1 MRTCHHY
8 PKRKY
13 HMELITLLYQIWG
26 AHPDKTE
33 FPCVRQKYPKC
44 TIFAASDQHPKG
56 FVSVENA
63 FSWPTVFLRRL
74 ADKFGQSW
82 VCERINSWSW
92 SMSTAFSGIGAA
104 ESVWSS
110 AACYQ
115 LWISVS
121 PANPVLRQR
130 LLYSLQQRNSSGRT
144 GMQSPV
150 WNVHLWLMT
159 LRWKLTKVPRR
170 FWEILTIVAAL
181 ETSWP
186 LTSRSQKNF
195 VSPMENPALFG
206 RNISKRKNEP
216 QLNFVQFPF
225 ACCRFSNSTIALL
238 SPFQPSPCPQD
249 CPSMQLARAS
259 ALDGLN
265 QCAMIR
271 WINPFSM
278 TWHT

>member
-1 MRTCHHY
+1 LAGKDPGRCQSNLSEGGQLLESSAENIMRTCHHY

-104 ESVWSS
+104 ESV
-110 AACYQ
+110 
-115 LWISVS
+115 
-121 PANPVLRQR
+121 
-130 LLYSLQQRNSSGRT
+130 
-144 GMQSPV
+144 
-150 WNVHLWLMT
+150 
-159 LRWKLTKVPRR
+159 
-170 FWEILTIVAAL
+170 
-181 ETSWP
+181 
-186 LTSRSQKNF
+186 
-195 VSPMENPALFG
+195 
-206 RNISKRKNEP
+206 
-216 QLNFVQFPF
+216 
-225 ACCRFSNSTIALL
+225 
-238 SPFQPSPCPQD
+238 
-249 CPSMQLARAS
+249 
-259 ALDGLN
+259 
-265 QCAMIR
+265 
-271 WINPFSM
+271 
-278 TWHT
+278 